1 MGLYKFSIAAAA
13 SPTDIEAKITSVRGQ
28 GANIYL
34 HTIIDIGNLNLSIN
48 DKNVTINYDLIGTKQ
63 NSLFNWYICDTV
75 GYETI
80 IILYNSGTESDSTF
94 GLANYNRIYF
104 NVKNQLV
111 SNPKI
116 SETLAAQFNVLRGRF
131 DSYESDGSDDDVIM
145 LTKCVYNDGSNIETG
160 EAIVADNLYVSTN
173 LRSTSFKTIV
183 KDENNKQFI
192 NVGGIFYLPY
202 SEEIIYPSWSEKQ
215 WILPPGIVDYEW
227 HPASTI
233 VPQQKYW
240 YNISKDRNFF
250 PSFDSSDNNI
260 IKNNSNFSLNIQT
273 KHYISSSGT
282 LLYRSYS
289 FLVDLK
295 RNANPTVC
303 YFVIQ
308 KDKQV
313 DGNYGFLGI
322 NGGESDYT
330 GMGTE
335 FFDNGDNKICLR
347 SLVWEGSYGNPYTY
361 WQTNF
366 LDTNYLVIAV
376 KIIPSGRDDFYRFI
390 NCTHNF
396 WINSIFI
403 KEIFN
408 INNNATGSS
417 SYGPRFSR
425 IKIQNCNIKYFAI
438 VEHEQTSEEI
448 IKTSQL
454 LMDKFDI
461 H

>member
-13 SPTDIEAKITSVRGQ
+13 SPSDIEAKITSVRGQ

-34 HTIIDIGNLNLSIN
+34 HSIVDIGNLNLSIN
-48 DKNVTINYDLIGTKQ
+48 NKNVTINYDLIGTKQ

-116 SETLAAQFNVLRGRF
+116 SVTLAAQFNVLRGRF
-131 DSYESDGSDDDVIM
+131 DSYESDGGDDDVIM

-160 EAIVADNLYVSTN
+160 EAVVADNLYVSTN

-215 WILPPGIVDYEW
+215 WILPPGTVDYEW
-227 HPASTI
+227 HPATMVIPEDCMWWDTENVDNWKPRGSIGSRMLERIKNTFCLK
-233 VPQQKYW
+233 VPGYFTEGVSLDLLLLQKKII
-240 YNISKDRNFF
+240 NIIETETPKVFYMIIRGIDYGDNRRYINIPANADNFFDGINITARSKNEILITNTPGASGISINKTLVSKDPCDFHVF
-250 PSFDSSDNNI
+250 AIKIYDLYLDNNYYSRWHSYNDVYI
-260 IKNNSNFSLNIQT
+260 DSNCYLLNKDTWLARYGSGNSNQG
-273 KHYISSSGT
+273 Y
-282 LLYRSYS
+282 
-289 FLVDLK
+289 V
-295 RNANPTVC
+295 
-303 YFVIQ
+303 
-308 KDKQV
+308 
-313 DGNYGFLGI
+313 GI
-322 NGGESDYT
+322 E
-330 GMGTE
+330 
-335 FFDNGDNKICLR
+335 
-347 SLVWEGSYGNPYTY
+347 
-361 WQTNF
+361 
-366 LDTNYLVIAV
+366 
-376 KIIPSGRDDFYRFI
+376 
-390 NCTHNF
+390 NC
-396 WINSIFI
+396 
-403 KEIFN
+403 E
-408 INNNATGSS
+408 
-417 SYGPRFSR
+417 
-425 IKIQNCNIKYFAI
+425 IKYFAQ
-438 VEHEQTSEEI
+438 VNHDQSSKEI

>member
-13 SPTDIEAKITSVRGQ
+13 SPTDIEAKITNVRGQ
-28 GANIYL
+28 GTNIYL
-34 HTIIDIGNLNLSIN
+34 HSIVDIGNLNLSIN

-116 SETLAAQFNVLRGRF
+116 SATLAAQFNVLRGRF
-131 DSYESDGSDDDVIM
+131 DSYESDGSDDVIM

-160 EAIVADNLYVSTN
+160 EAIVTDNLYVSTN

-183 KDENNKQFI
+183 KNEDGKQFI

-240 YNISKDRNFF
+240 YNISKDRYFF
-250 PSFDSSDNNI
+250 PSLSNADTMKI
-260 IKNNSNFSLNIQT
+260 IKNNSDFSLNIQT
-273 KHYISSSGT
+273 EHSKSNSSGF
-282 LLYRSYS
+282 LSYS

-295 RNANPTVC
+295 QNIKNPITC

-322 NGGESDYT
+322 NGGEADYSNY
-330 GMGTE
+330 GTL
-335 FFDNGDNKICLR
+335 FFDNGDNKVCLK
-347 SLVWEGSYGNPYTY
+347 SLTYYSNSSYTY

-376 KIIPSGRDDFYRFI
+376 KIIPSNKSSDSYRFI
-390 NCTHNF
+390 NCTHHF
-396 WINSIFI
+396 WINSIFV
-403 KEIFN
+403 KEISN
-408 INNNATGSS
+408 INNGLDSDYQTIS
-417 SYGPRFSR
+417 RR

>member
-13 SPTDIEAKITSVRGQ
+13 SPTDIEAKITSIRGQ

-48 DKNVTINYDLIGTKQ
+48 NKNVTINYDLIGTKQ

-116 SETLAAQFNVLRGRF
+116 SATLAAQFNVLRGRF

-160 EAIVADNLYVSTN
+160 EAIVTDNLYVSTN

-183 KDENNKQFI
+183 KDENSKQFI
-192 NVGGIFYLPY
+192 NVGGVFYLPY

-215 WILPPGIVDYEW
+215 WILPPGTVDYEW

-233 VPQQKYW
+233 VSQQQYW
-240 YNISKDRNFF
+240 YNISKDRYFF
-250 PSFDSSDNNI
+250 PSSTGTASI
-260 IKNNSNFSLNIQT
+260 IKNKNNFSLNIQT
-273 KHYISSSGT
+273 EHYKGNNSGFD
-282 LLYRSYS
+282 SFS

-295 RNANPTVC
+295 QNIKNPIIC

-308 KDKQV
+308 KDKQI

-322 NGGESDYT
+322 NGGESDYS
-330 GMGTE
+330 GYGTL
-335 FFDNGDNKICLR
+335 FFDNGDDKVCLK
-347 SLVWEGSYGNPYTY
+347 SLTYHSDYSNSYTY

-366 LDTNYLVIAV
+366 LDINYLVIAV
-376 KIIPSGRDDFYRFI
+376 KITPSITEDDDYRFI
-390 NCTHNF
+390 NCTHHF

-403 KEIFN
+403 KEIPN
-408 INNNATGSS
+408 INNNLIDTFYHNRS
-417 SYGPRFSR
+417 RR
-425 IKIQNCNIKYFAI
+425 IKIQNCDIKYFAI
-438 VEHEQTSEEI
+438 VEHDQTSEEI

>member
-13 SPTDIEAKITSVRGQ
+13 SPSDIETKITSVRGQ

-34 HTIIDIGNLNLSIN
+34 HSIVDIGNLNLSIN
-48 DKNVTINYDLIGTKQ
+48 NKNVTINYDLIGTKQ

-116 SETLAAQFNVLRGRF
+116 SVTLAAQFNVLRGRF
-131 DSYESDGSDDDVIM
+131 DSYESDGGDDDVIM

-160 EAIVADNLYVSTN
+160 EAIVTDNLYVSTN

-183 KDENNKQFI
+183 KNEDGKQFI

-215 WILPPGIVDYEW
+215 WILPLGRVDHEW
-227 HPASTI
+227 HPATI
-233 VPQQKYW
+233 FANHKWYDTDNNKIFSFYDCYYTTNVENFYKGITRYITHVVSSGATYSENIDFFSSSSNSLIFYGIIASREKCDEHNSYLQLCFSNGNGNDGVLFYGDNIIQIRVRNKINSNYEYFATGQDPLKYNV
-240 YNISKDRNFF
+240 YAVKVSEFTAT
-250 PSFDSSDNNI
+250 SDSSLYTAKFSVYINGKFIRLFNNI
-260 IKNNSNFSLNIQT
+260 LCSNWL
-273 KHYISSSGT
+273 
-282 LLYRSYS
+282 R
-289 FLVDLK
+289 
-295 RNANPTVC
+295 
-303 YFVIQ
+303 
-308 KDKQV
+308 
-313 DGNYGFLGI
+313 LGI
-322 NGGESDYT
+322 S
-330 GMGTE
+330 
-335 FFDNGDNKICLR
+335 
-347 SLVWEGSYGNPYTY
+347 
-361 WQTNF
+361 
-366 LDTNYLVIAV
+366 
-376 KIIPSGRDDFYRFI
+376 
-390 NCTHNF
+390 NC
-396 WINSIFI
+396 
-403 KEIFN
+403 
-408 INNNATGSS
+408 
-417 SYGPRFSR
+417 
-425 IKIQNCNIKYFAI
+425 KYIGI

-454 LMDKFDI
+454 LMNKFDI

>member
-13 SPTDIEAKITSVRGQ
+13 SPSDIETKITSVRGQ

-34 HTIIDIGNLNLSIN
+34 HSIVDIGNLNLSIN
-48 DKNVTINYDLIGTKQ
+48 NKNVTINYDLIGTKQ

-116 SETLAAQFNVLRGRF
+116 SATLAAQFNVLRGRF

-183 KDENNKQFI
+183 KDENGKQFI

-202 SEEIIYPSWSEKQ
+202 SEEITYPSFSEKQ

-227 HPASTI
+227 HPATMVIPEDCMWWDTENVDVWRPSSSSKTLERI
-233 VPQQKYW
+233 KNTFCLKVPGYFTGSGSFGFLLLQKKII
-240 YNISKDRNFF
+240 NIIETETPKVFYMIIRGVNYGDNRRYINIPANANNFYDGINITARSKNEILITNTPGTSNVSINKTLVSKDPCDFHVF
-250 PSFDSSDNNI
+250 A
-260 IKNNSNFSLNIQT
+260 IKIYDLY
-273 KHYISSSGT
+273 KSSGYWHSYNDVYIDSNCY
-282 LLYRSYS
+282 LL
-289 FLVDLK
+289 
-295 RNANPTVC
+295 N
-303 YFVIQ
+303 
-308 KDKQV
+308 KDTWLN
-313 DGNYGFLGI
+313 DGYYDTSSNEGYVGI
-322 NGGESDYT
+322 E
-330 GMGTE
+330 
-335 FFDNGDNKICLR
+335 
-347 SLVWEGSYGNPYTY
+347 
-361 WQTNF
+361 
-366 LDTNYLVIAV
+366 
-376 KIIPSGRDDFYRFI
+376 
-390 NCTHNF
+390 NC
-396 WINSIFI
+396 
-403 KEIFN
+403 E
-408 INNNATGSS
+408 
-417 SYGPRFSR
+417 
-425 IKIQNCNIKYFAI
+425 IKYFAQ
-438 VEHEQTSEEI
+438 VNHDQSSKEI

>member
-13 SPTDIEAKITSVRGQ
+13 SPSDIETKITSVRGQ

-34 HTIIDIGNLNLSIN
+34 HSIVDIGNLNLSIN
-48 DKNVTINYDLIGTKQ
+48 NKNVTINYDLIGTKQ

-94 GLANYNRIYF
+94 GSANYNRIYF

-116 SETLAAQFNVLRGRF
+116 SATLAVQFNVLRGRF

-215 WILPPGIVDYEW
+215 WILPPGTVDYEW

-233 VPQQKYW
+233 IPQQKYW
-240 YNISKDRNFF
+240 YNISKDRYFF
-250 PSFDSSDNNI
+250 PSLSDHDEMKI
-260 IKNNSNFSLNIQT
+260 IKNNSDFSLNIQNR
-273 KHYISSSGT
+273 HNSLDGWH
-282 LLYRSYS
+282 RSYS

-322 NGGESDYT
+322 NGGESDYP
-330 GMGTE
+330 GMGTL
-335 FFDNGDNKICLR
+335 FFDNGDNRICLE
-347 SLVWEGSYGNPYTY
+347 SLTYYSSYGSSYTY

-366 LDTNYLVIAV
+366 LDTNYSVITV
-376 KIIPSGRDDFYRFI
+376 KIIPSANEGNYRFI

-396 WINSIFI
+396 WINSIFV

-408 INNNATGSS
+408 VNNNAD
-417 SYGPRFSR
+417 SYPRYSR

-438 VEHEQTSEEI
+438 VEHDQTSEEI

>member
-13 SPTDIEAKITSVRGQ
+13 SPSDIETKITSVRGQ

-34 HTIIDIGNLNLSIN
+34 HTIVDIGNLNLSIN

-116 SETLAAQFNVLRGRF
+116 SATLSAQFNVLRGRF

-160 EAIVADNLYVSTN
+160 EAIVTDNLYVSTN

-183 KDENNKQFI
+183 KDEDGKQFI

-215 WILPPGIVDYEW
+215 WILPPGTVDYEW

-240 YNISKDRNFF
+240 YNISKDRYFF
-250 PSFDSSDNNI
+250 LSSDLSGENNI
-260 IKNNSNFSLNIQT
+260 IKNNNDFSLNIQT
-273 KHYISSSGT
+273 YHYKESSQYP
-282 LLYRSYS
+282 YRVNS
-289 FLVDLK
+289 FAVDLK
-295 RNANPTVC
+295 KELNTTIC

-308 KDKQV
+308 KDKQI
-313 DGNYGFLGI
+313 DGNYGYITI
-322 NGGESDYT
+322 NGDGNYE
-330 GMGTE
+330 GTS
-335 FFDNGDNKICLR
+335 FFDTGDNRI
-347 SLVWEGSYGNPYTY
+347 SLKSCNWYSGDYGPSFIY

-366 LDTNYLVIAV
+366 LDINYLVIAA
-376 KIIPSGRDDFYRFI
+376 KIISSGSSNHPFA
-390 NCTHNF
+390 NATHSF
-396 WINSIFI
+396 WINGGFL
-403 KEIFN
+403 KEFYN
-408 INNNATGSS
+408 INNNNITSS
-417 SYGPRFSR
+417 NQADLARVQIR
-425 IKIQNCNIKYFAI
+425 NCNIKYFAI
-438 VEHEQTSEEI
+438 VEHDQTSEEI

>member
-13 SPTDIEAKITSVRGQ
+13 SPSDIEAKITSVRGQ

-34 HTIIDIGNLNLSIN
+34 HSIVDIGNLNLSIN
-48 DKNVTINYDLIGTKQ
+48 NKNVTINYDLIGTKQ

-116 SETLAAQFNVLRGRF
+116 SVTLAAQFNVLRGRF

-160 EAIVADNLYVSTN
+160 EAIVTDNLYVSTN

-183 KDENNKQFI
+183 KDEDNKQFI

-202 SEEIIYPSWSEKQ
+202 SEEITYHSWSEKQ

-227 HPASTI
+227 HPATVTI
-233 VPQQKYW
+233 LSDHRWWDTTGYDTWVESDW
-240 YNISKDRNFF
+240 N
-250 PSFDSSDNNI
+250 DSSSSSFN
-260 IKNNSNFSLNIQT
+260 KNVKDFSLKVTQNNPGFFGNSVLAKSFIGNEDNICRIIYFVLKSNINHDFLHINKVVSAGTNIQAIDE
-273 KHYISSSGT
+273 K
-282 LLYRSYS
+282 S
-289 FLVDLK
+289 F
-295 RNANPTVC
+295 
-303 YFVIQ
+303 I
-308 KDKQV
+308 
-313 DGNYGFLGI
+313 
-322 NGGESDYT
+322 
-330 GMGTE
+330 
-335 FFDNGDNKICLR
+335 
-347 SLVWEGSYGNPYTY
+347 
-361 WQTNF
+361 
-366 LDTNYLVIAV
+366 
-376 KIIPSGRDDFYRFI
+376 IIPSGLDKWIVSKNPYDYHVYAVKVI
-390 NCTHNF
+390 NPVGTHATSGNVNQSYWIDSNF
-396 WINSIFI
+396 EKN
-403 KEIFN
+403 
-408 INNNATGSS
+408 
-417 SYGPRFSR
+417 FSNVFVR
-425 IKIQNCNIKYFAI
+425 WDYSAGAVGLVNCDIKYFAI
-438 VEHEQTSEEI
+438 VEHDQTSEEI
-448 IKTSQL
+448 VKTSQL